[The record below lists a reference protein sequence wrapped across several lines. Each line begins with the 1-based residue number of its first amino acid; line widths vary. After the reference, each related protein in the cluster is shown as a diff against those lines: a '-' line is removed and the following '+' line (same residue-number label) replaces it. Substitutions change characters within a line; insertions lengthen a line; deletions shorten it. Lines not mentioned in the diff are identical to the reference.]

1 MTNQEQLAQI
11 LKKKG
16 IGPESSKSLKNEDI
30 ALLKALMLT
39 SDVSLTTKATLLTA
53 LLTLEPTDIEKLL
66 INEIQSNPT
75 DFLPEQLI
83 PFISG
88 EVSYFQ
94 STINQIIQH
103 QHLTKEVAET
113 AVQHLFDNT
122 PDYLKGAFL
131 ESERLKR
138 ETYEENSAFFKV
150 LKSHVPSHKANIKH
164 LIDLGDSYDGC
175 TRTPSL
181 NLFLGATLA
190 AAGYPTILHG
200 VDTVAPKEG
209 VTHHQILKAAGKNA
223 LKPISSVI
231 DDLENKTIGWSY
243 VDQKV
248 YHPQLY
254 ALKQVRKEMVKRP
267 FLATFEKMLQPIVAD
282 KNYVVSQYTHKHYK
296 LEVAKLIH
304 EFCSFDKSIHIKGIE
319 GTCMMNPK
327 IPLECVLIDHSFHE
341 KTIYGEEQGFKDSL
355 GRYDN
360 ITPDLCLEIG
370 LDILQN
376 KDIPEK
382 NFLIFQGATLLHY
395 LFEIDFKTAKNTI
408 ETVISNYSALNHW
421 NNLK

>member
-138 ETYEENSAFFKV
+138 ETYEENSAFFNV
-150 LKSHVPSHKANIKH
+150 L
-164 LIDLGDSYDGC
+164 
-175 TRTPSL
+175 
-181 NLFLGATLA
+181 LF
-190 AAGYPTILHG
+190 
-200 VDTVAPKEG
+200 
-209 VTHHQILKAAGKNA
+209 
-223 LKPISSVI
+223 
-231 DDLENKTIGWSY
+231 
-243 VDQKV
+243 
-248 YHPQLY
+248 
-254 ALKQVRKEMVKRP
+254 VR
-267 FLATFEKMLQPIVAD
+267 FF
-282 KNYVVSQYTHKHYK
+282 
-296 LEVAKLIH
+296 
-304 EFCSFDKSIHIKGIE
+304 F
-319 GTCMMNPK
+319 
-327 IPLECVLIDHSFHE
+327 
-341 KTIYGEEQGFKDSL
+341 
-355 GRYDN
+355 
-360 ITPDLCLEIG
+360 
-370 LDILQN
+370 
-376 KDIPEK
+376 
-382 NFLIFQGATLLHY
+382 
-395 LFEIDFKTAKNTI
+395 
-408 ETVISNYSALNHW
+408 
-421 NNLK
+421 